1 MPIILKGKSIG
12 VKIPLTIRLING
24 IMSMVR
30 SLEEESLTRILY
42 HIQRMIN
49 QTRQIPIIP

>member
-1 MPIILKGKSIG
+1 MV

-24 IMSMVR
+24 IMGMVR
-30 SLEEESLTRILY
+30 TLEEESWTRILY

-49 QTRQIPIIP
+49 QIRQIPIIP

>member
-1 MPIILKGKSIG
+1 MV

-30 SLEEESLTRILY
+30 SLEEESWTRILY